1 MSDDQDNVRD
11 FVSERFR
18 RTDEKLD
25 RLIEAAGT
33 ITARLASLENQ
44 VVALR
49 QDFVRLEH
57 RVDGFDGRLSRI
69 ERRLDLSD
77 APAD

>member
-1 MSDDQDNVRD
+1 MTDEQENVRD
-11 FVSERFR
+11 FVAERFR

-25 RLIEAAGT
+25 RLLEAVGT
-33 ITARLASLENQ
+33 VTARLASLENQ

-69 ERRLDLSD
+69 ERRLELKDEPTS
-77 APAD
+77 